1 MTMHFSILRAPY
13 PVSSPWSHLRRSLG
27 IGFFVFAFLFFFQPF
42 GMYIEPMS
50 TRAIICFGYGLITF
64 LSMMVFTALFRWM
77 FLDQLNPQNWT
88 LGKEIAYSL
97 GVIWV
102 IGLFNLL
109 YSAWIFSFPLG
120 LGSFFAF
127 QAYTLGIGLFPVL
140 AATYLNFNRKN
151 QLHLNEA
158 QTLNHQLHVHPPK
171 EMHPTEK
178 LAFSSA
184 SQEPGW
190 ELSPDQFL
198 FAETADNYVQLYA
211 LTEEGIERRILRSTL
226 RTVEEEAHDF
236 PFLVR
241 THRSFFVNLHK
252 VQSFSGNAQGL
263 KLQLQGI
270 DREIPVSRKLVDE
283 IREKLG

>member
-1 MTMHFSILRAPY
+1 
-13 PVSSPWSHLRRSLG
+13 
-27 IGFFVFAFLFFFQPF
+27 
-42 GMYIEPMS
+42 MYIELLRER
-50 TRAIICFGYGLITF
+50 TLICFGYGLITF

-77 FLDQLNPQNWT
+77 FLDKFNYQNWT
-88 LGKEIAYSL
+88 FGKEIAYSL

-109 YSAWIFSFPLG
+109 YSVWIFSIPLS

-151 QLHLNEA
+151 QFHLNEA
-158 QTLNHQLHVHPPK
+158 QTLNHQLHAHP
-171 EMHPTEK
+171 PTEK
-178 LAFSSA
+178 YATEKLSFSSA

-198 FAETADNYVQLYA
+198 FAETADNYVQFYA
-211 LTEEGIERRILRSTL
+211 LTPEGVERRILRSTL
-226 RTVEEEAHDF
+226 RTVEEEVGQF
-236 PFLVR
+236 PHLVR
-241 THRSFFVNLHK
+241 THRSFLVNLHK
-252 VQSFSGNAQGL
+252 VESFTGNAQGL

-270 DREIPVSRKLVDE
+270 DREIPVSRKLVEE